1 MGTGHRFADR
11 LVSSLWGQNF
21 NWRSSNEGCKD
32 RPRGVRCL
40 GTCAYGLLKLEQQR
54 IVIISRTSGVGEILT
69 NVLKCD
75 FWDVDD
81 MANKI
86 VAVLRHP
93 PLQRT
98 LRDSGYLEVRGITW
112 DGAAAKVDA
121 VYERAMAAV
130 NRR

>member
-1 MGTGHRFADR
+1 
-11 LVSSLWGQNF
+11 
-21 NWRSSNEGCKD
+21 
-32 RPRGVRCL
+32 
-40 GTCAYGLLKLEQQR
+40 
-54 IVIISRTSGVGEILT
+54 VGEILT

-75 FWDVDD
+75 FWDIDD

-98 LRDSGYLEVRGITW
+98 LRDSGFFEVRGITW
-112 DGAAAKVDA
+112 DGAAAKVEA
-121 VYERAMAAV
+121 VYDRAMAAV

>member
-1 MGTGHRFADR
+1 MPSVSEPFGIAPLEAMGHK
-11 LVSSLWGQNF
+11 V
-21 NWRSSNEGCKD
+21 
-32 RPRGVRCL
+32 P
-40 GTCAYGLLKLEQQR
+40 
-54 IVIISRTSGVGEILT
+54 VIISRQSGVGEILT

-98 LRDSGYLEVRGITW
+98 LRDSGYFEVRGITW
-112 DGAAAKVDA
+112 DGAAAKVEA
-121 VYERAMAAV
+121 VYDRAVAAV